1 MCSNVDEHRLK
12 TRWLIDRGIL
22 TLGKAEQEAVKL
34 MQKSIRDAS
43 IISDTKRSQPSVR
56 HVKTYGDNDI
66 IGLSIILS
74 LAAKHKNYF
83 CLQFNLTLC
92 LITINAHMHIK
103 YVTAFRCIIIIS
115 DAL

>member
-1 MCSNVDEHRLK
+1 MTPPYPSTVCSNVDAHRLK

-43 IISDTKRSQPSVR
+43 IISDKKHCQLSVR

-66 IGLSIILS
+66 ISLSIIVS
-74 LAAKHKNYF
+74 LAAKQYYF
-83 CLQFNLTLC
+83 SSQF
-92 LITINAHMHIK
+92 IQSYAMAHHSK
-103 YVTAFRCIIIIS
+103 RTYAHTVRFS
-115 DAL
+115 F

>member
-43 IISDTKRSQPSVR
+43 IISDTKRCQPSVR
-56 HVKTYGDNDI
+56 HIKTYGDNDI
-66 IGLSIILS
+66 ISLSIIVS
-74 LAAKHKNYF
+74 LAAK
-83 CLQFNLTLC
+83 
-92 LITINAHMHIK
+92 
-103 YVTAFRCIIIIS
+103 R
-115 DAL
+115 